1 MLFVYIFGLTLLHC
15 RPRPAS
21 WSTSASFSAINTV
34 PPFASLSISRRPLA
48 PTAGAD
54 RTSPPPVAATAAA
67 PYTCDDVLALVLV
80 SLLLAVFEKLSR
92 VL

>member
-1 MLFVYIFGLTLLHC
+1 MQAPAGQLVDQRQFFSHQH
-15 RPRPAS
+15 RPG
-21 WSTSASFSAINTV
+21 